1 MKFPVS
7 ANEVWNNFKMKFIR
21 LPCQKPFKNIVQS
34 GEHSYGPIVDLT
46 KLVVLFEQW
55 SHRAH
60 FPICRVT
67 VFNGIVKNACKRLG
81 NSSCHVL
88 HQLCWDH
95 LVTMQATYAHWS
107 LSVSFQREIYLC
119 DEFTE
124 ASEFVCAPVFKDC
137 FDTLMISKILT
148 IILFFSQRYIISHGN
163 KVFIEQFGNFLF
175 VSNNPVFF
183 F

>member
-1 MKFPVS
+1 MKS
-7 ANEVWNNFKMKFIR
+7 EIISRW
-21 LPCQKPFKNIVQS
+21 S
-34 GEHSYGPIVDLT
+34 SYVCLARSLSERGAQLRAYSWPY
-46 KLVVLFEQW
+46 KARRRFEQW

-81 NSSCHVL
+81 NNSCHVL

-95 LVTMQATYAHWS
+95 LVTIQATYAHWS

-148 IILFFSQRYIISHGN
+148 IILFISQRYIISDGN